1 MNYSV
6 NAPLFERVKYS
17 PESVCPNEITDALE
31 DYHIICSELD
41 GLQIDAVTCPETVS
55 AEIDELTDAAE
66 LKAENKMPD
75 YSEYKQFFED
85 CFARLNGHYPCPSVT
100 SDYDCS
106 VIFDA
111 IEGGAK

>member
-1 MNYSV
+1 MNYSI

-17 PESVCPNEITDALE
+17 PDLVRPNEITDALE
-31 DYHIICSELD
+31 DYHIICSELE
-41 GLQIDAVTCPETVS
+41 GLQIDTDQPEAISAKMESDIDDAV
-55 AEIDELTDAAE
+55 
-66 LKAENKMPD
+66 LKAENNMPD
-75 YSEYKQFFED
+75 YAEYKQFFED
-85 CFARLNGHYPCPSVT
+85 CFARLSGHYPCPSVT